1 MLPYGLAIHKPRRT
15 PTLLCRDRP
24 PDTNL
29 TATEV
34 RRLMIGSSPTER
46 GKAVVTSNPEASP
59 EAVAAVARLSQVVA
73 DPEWRRSF
81 VADPIPALESANIVV
96 AHIPQRLLESLQS
109 LSEEEL
115 EVLARI
121 CPELVEAGF
130 YVEVPDYGRVCYY

>member
-1 MLPYGLAIHKPRRT
+1 M
-15 PTLLCRDRP
+15 
-24 PDTNL
+24 
-29 TATEV
+29 ATF
-34 RRLMIGSSPTER
+34 
-46 GKAVVTSNPEASP
+46 NPEASP

-81 VADPIPALESANIVV
+81 VADPIAALERANIVV